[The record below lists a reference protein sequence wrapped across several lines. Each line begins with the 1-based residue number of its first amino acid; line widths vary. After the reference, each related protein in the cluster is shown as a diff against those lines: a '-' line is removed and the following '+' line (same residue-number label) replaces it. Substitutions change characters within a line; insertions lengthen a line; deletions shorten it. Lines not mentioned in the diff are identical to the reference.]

1 MYIFTERL
9 PVDNKLIAKLY
20 SMHEVVMLRNYSR
33 GVSVCSEY
41 TSLMQKSYDFIFGDR
56 LILILVLHQP
66 PS

>member
-1 MYIFTERL
+1 
-9 PVDNKLIAKLY
+9 
-20 SMHEVVMLRNYSR
+20 MHEVVMLRNYFR

-41 TSLMQKSYDFIFGDR
+41 TSLMQKSSDFIFGDR